1 MLINNSGASHYSF
14 NSVSTHASMI
24 NGKKQHTTE
33 AVSVRN
39 GKGMKTVVKRV
50 GNKTSKS
57 KKELSGEEIRNIMD
71 RKFMPTL
78 FTPCHIAADN
88 QLQMNTFSRNSVSG
102 KGHDHCDS
110 ILNSNTKTN
119 KTRKALRKSK
129 KSSKKHSK

>member
-24 NGKKQHTTE
+24 NGKRQTTTE

-39 GKGMKTVVKRV
+39 GKGMKTVVKRQ

-57 KKELSGEEIRNIMD
+57 KKALSTEEIKNIMN

-78 FTPCHIAADN
+78 FTPCY
-88 QLQMNTFSRNSVSG
+88 
-102 KGHDHCDS
+102 DHCNA
-110 ILNSNTKTN
+110 ILNSNTKSN
-119 KTRKALRKSK
+119 KTRTRKATGTLLRKSK
-129 KSSKKHSK
+129 KGSKKHSK

>member
-78 FTPCHIAADN
+78 FTPCH
-88 QLQMNTFSRNSVSG
+88 
-102 KGHDHCDS
+102 DHCDL
-110 ILNSNTKTN
+110 ILNSNTKSN
-119 KTRKALRKSK
+119 KTRKAPRKSK